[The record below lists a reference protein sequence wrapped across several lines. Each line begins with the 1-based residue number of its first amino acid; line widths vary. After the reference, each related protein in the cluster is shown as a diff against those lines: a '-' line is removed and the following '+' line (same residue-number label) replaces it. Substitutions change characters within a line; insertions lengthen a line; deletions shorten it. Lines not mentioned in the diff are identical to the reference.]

1 LRICFLDEALFSRG
15 TDAVNGSRVQILALA
30 KELARRGHEVAVVS
44 GSDSDARI
52 DANVDREGIPV
63 FRFRRSLRLPVLG
76 ASAASRAVRR
86 YAPDVI
92 YVRGRTY
99 LAGVAAWERWRRRTG
114 FIWASNAE
122 EGCERWKHLR
132 HLWKGPRPVIRKV
145 LRTPPDLMADLI
157 CDLGV
162 GRADQCVCQTQHQCA
177 RLRAV
182 HGREGVIIRSLQAP
196 PADLPPKAVPPLV
209 VWVGRVSTDRAPEAF
224 VELARS
230 LADLDCEFALVGP
243 ASSPAYMKSLL
254 ASADGLARFRFI
266 GEVPLSESW
275 EWIAKA
281 SVLVNTSP
289 VEGVSNALVQAWHC
303 GTPTVT
309 LFLDPDGIIE
319 RGEVG
324 FRSGDLP
331 TMTRQVRGLLTDAHS
346 RESMGARA
354 LALAKSEFS
363 GESVGTAYEA
373 VMQRAAAAHV

>member
-1 LRICFLDEALFSRG
+1 LRICFLDEALFSGG
-15 TDAVNGSRVQILALA
+15 TDAVNGARVQILALA
-30 KELARRGHEVAVVS
+30 KELARRGHEAAVVS
-44 GSDSDARI
+44 GSDRDAQI
-52 DANVDREGIPV
+52 DASIDREGIPV
-63 FRFRRSLRLPVLG
+63 FAFRRPSRLPLLG
-76 ASAASRAVRR
+76 ALAASRAVRR

-99 LAGVAAWERWRRRTG
+99 LAGVAAWERWRRGTG
-114 FIWASNAE
+114 FVWASNHE

-132 HLWKGPRPVIRKV
+132 HLWRGPRPVARRV
-145 LRTPPDLMADLI
+145 LRTPPDFIADLV

-162 GRADQCVCQTQHQCA
+162 GRADQYVCQTQHQRA

-182 HGREGVIIRSLQAP
+182 HGREGMVIRSLQAP
-196 PADLPPKAVPPLV
+196 PADVPPKAVPPLV
-209 VWVGRVSTDRAPEAF
+209 VWVGRVSTDRGPEAF
-224 VELARS
+224 VELARG

-243 ASSPAYMKSLL
+243 ASGPAYLKSVL
-254 ASADGLARFRFI
+254 ADTDGLARFRYI

-281 SVLVNTSP
+281 AVLVNTSP
-289 VEGVSNALVQAWHC
+289 SEGLSNALVQAWHC

-319 RGEVG
+319 RNEVG

-331 TMTRQVRGLLTDAHS
+331 AMVGQVRRLLTDADI
-346 RESMGARA
+346 RGSMSARA
-354 LALAKSEFS
+354 LVLAKSEFS

-373 VMQRAAAAHV
+373 VMQRAVDVHV